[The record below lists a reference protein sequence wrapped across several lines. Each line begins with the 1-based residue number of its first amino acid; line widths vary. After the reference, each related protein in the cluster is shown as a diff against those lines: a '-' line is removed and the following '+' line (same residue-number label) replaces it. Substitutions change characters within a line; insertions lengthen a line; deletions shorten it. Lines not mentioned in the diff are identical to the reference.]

1 MEKTVRLAQ
10 PGRVGVTQR
19 VALGPPGG
27 PRQTGQEEVGP
38 RETGRTGRCDDRV
51 DKMKVREES
60 QERME
65 LQWLGTA
72 LGSALL

>member
-27 PRQTGQEEVGP
+27 PRQSGREEVGF
-38 RETGRTGRCDDRV
+38 RETGGTWRCDDRV
-51 DKMKVREES
+51 DKMKVREEP

-65 LQWLGTA
+65 LQWLGTT